1 MIKLGTIT
9 AAGPLML
16 APIAGFFDSPYR
28 RIARRHGAGLT
39 VTELVSAEGIVR
51 MNRKTADLLR
61 FHPEERPLAI
71 QIFGNRPDLMAEAA
85 AVVEGLGPDFIDINM
100 GCPARRICNS
110 GSGAALLLDPD
121 MAHSIAEAVVKR
133 VKLPVTAKI
142 RIGWDD
148 EHRGYRDIVR
158 TLEDAG
164 VAAIFVHGRTRAQ
177 QYSGTADWGAIAEIA
192 AAANVPVVGNGDI
205 RTHAEALERLSSSG
219 CAAVMIG
226 RGAIGNPWIFSGHV
240 PTLAEVV
247 AQIKEHLDVMIEC
260 YGDKGIVLMRKHI
273 VRYIHAFRG
282 AKHVRRDLVVS
293 EDREEI
299 HRILDSMAE
308 GGFDVSQ
315 DDAPPEPLPPLE
327 PVEE

>member
-1 MIKLGTIT
+1 MINLGMIT

-71 QIFGNRPDLMAEAA
+71 QIFGNRPELMAEAA
-85 AVVEGLGPDFIDINM
+85 AVVEGMEPDFIDINM

-121 MAHSIAEAVVKR
+121 MAHDMAAAIVKN

-148 EHRGYRDIVR
+148 ERRGYRDIVMA
-158 TLEDAG
+158 LEDAG
-164 VAAIFVHGRTRAQ
+164 VSAIFVHGRTRAQ
-177 QYSGTADWGAIAEIA
+177 QYAGTADWGVIAEIA
-192 AAANVPVVGNGDI
+192 AMARVPVVGNGDI
-205 RTHAEALERLSSSG
+205 RTHAEAMERMSSSG

-226 RGAIGNPWIFSGHV
+226 RGAIGNPWIFSGMV

-247 AQIKEHLDVMIEC
+247 AQIKEHLDVMIDF
-260 YGDKGIVLMRKHI
+260 YGERGIVLMRKHI

-282 AKHVRRDLVVS
+282 ARHVRRDLVVS
-293 EDREEI
+293 EDRGEI
-299 HRILDSMAE
+299 HRILDALAE
-308 GGFDVSQ
+308 SHPDLTREESAA
-315 DDAPPEPLPPLE
+315 APPM
-327 PVEE
+327 EEAEE

>member
-1 MIKLGTIT
+1 MINLGTIT

-16 APIAGFFDSPYR
+16 APIAGFFDSPCR

-61 FHPEERPLAI
+61 FHPEERPIAI

-85 AVVEGLGPDFIDINM
+85 AIAEGLGPDFIDINM

-110 GSGAALLLDPD
+110 GSGAALILDPD
-121 MAHSIAEAVVKR
+121 MMHDIAAAMVKR

-148 EHRGYRDIVR
+148 ERRGYRDGVKA
-158 TLEDAG
+158 LEDAG

-177 QYSGTADWGAIAEIA
+177 QYAGTADWDVITEIAEMA
-192 AAANVPVVGNGDI
+192 RVPVVGNGDI
-205 RTHAEALERLSSSG
+205 RSHAEALERMASSG
-219 CAAVMIG
+219 CPAVMIG
-226 RGAIGNPWIFSGHV
+226 RGAIGNPWIFSGRE
-240 PTLAEVV
+240 PSFAEVV
-247 AQIKEHLDVMIEC
+247 AQIKEHLDVMIDF
-260 YGDKGIVLMRKHI
+260 YGDRGIMLMRKHI

-282 AKHVRRDLVVS
+282 ARHVRRDLVVS
-293 EDREEI
+293 EDRGEI
-299 HRILDSMAE
+299 HRILDSLVESHPDLPRDESA
-308 GGFDVSQ
+308 
-315 DDAPPEPLPPLE
+315 AAPPPEP
-327 PVEE
+327 VE